1 MSPRNAALCCLEGIL
16 LLKQIA
22 SMLVI
27 SWFFLSPPARSQTL
41 VYSLT
46 YAETRASFHAHFANA
61 SPFPGRRSDDENLS
75 MLRST
80 RKTEIYSLSLATGK
94 STLLFS
100 DEGPHLEI
108 KATGAVSSDHKAYYA
123 GIWRERRTTP
133 SVMVTSEE
141 AIYELSLD
149 ATNKFRKVADAQPNQ
164 PPAILNPQSSRA
176 AFESFKEDKYV
187 VSIYSIPEWK
197 LLVEAADDVDKRLAV
212 IRIIR
217 SITPEVNINA
227 PPAQLSIQIPER
239 QKVVGAIKDVNRLSP
254 VGDGLDDVQLI
265 QQPPAGG
272 DFR

>member
-1 MSPRNAALCCLEGIL
+1 MKLNARLLTVSCLLFCTE
-16 LLKQIA
+16 
-22 SMLVI
+22 
-27 SWFFLSPPARSQTL
+27 ARSQTV

-75 MLRST
+75 MLRGT

-108 KATGAVSSDHKAYYA
+108 KATGALSSDHEAYYV

-149 ATNKFRKVADAQPNQ
+149 SSNKFRKVADAQPNQ
-164 PPAILNPQSSRA
+164 PP
-176 AFESFKEDKYV
+176 
-187 VSIYSIPEWK
+187 
-197 LLVEAADDVDKRLAV
+197 
-212 IRIIR
+212 
-217 SITPEVNINA
+217 
-227 PPAQLSIQIPER
+227 
-239 QKVVGAIKDVNRLSP
+239 
-254 VGDGLDDVQLI
+254 
-265 QQPPAGG
+265 
-272 DFR
+272 